1 MGKLNKIYK
10 FFCNFIAIRH
20 STCICNLFADSHEPI
35 SVLGEHI
42 HKENEVMFSY
52 RLSFTE
58 MNKNL
63 NVTKNSNLKEIV
75 NAPNGASNNSS
86 NYIIA
91 PENI

>member
-1 MGKLNKIYK
+1 MK
-10 FFCNFIAIRH
+10 FINFFAILLLSGTVRAFV
-20 STCICNLFADSHEPI
+20 TYFADSHEPI

-52 RLSFTE
+52 RLSFTK